1 MKNFSIWLKLCV
13 FNFFVVSVVGVM
25 MRYNMAFSLPGLTH
39 KFMQEAHSHFAFY
52 GWVSASIYLFVTKYL
67 SEISEKINFKKY
79 QVLMIANQIGSYG
92 MLFTFLYGGYFW
104 LSIVFS

>member
-25 MRYNMAFSLPGLTH
+25 MRYNMAFSFLGLTH
-39 KFMQEAHSHFAFY
+39 KFTQEAHSHFAFY

-67 SEISEKINFKKY
+67 SESPKK
-79 QVLMIANQIGSYG
+79 
-92 MLFTFLYGGYFW
+92 
-104 LSIVFS
+104 